1 MIRKLYVIET
11 ASSDPYHNL
20 GLEKYLFDRVPDDA
34 CILYIWQ
41 NDRTVVIGR
50 NQLAENECNIL
61 RIEEDGGHIA
71 RRLSGGG
78 AVYHDMGNL
87 NFTFILNSDDYDDNR
102 QTGIILNALRTCG
115 AQCEKNGRNDI
126 TLNGRKLSG
135 HAYYHHNG
143 HSYHHGT
150 IMVDVDIE
158 RLVSYLNVSDLKL
171 HDRHVKS
178 VRSRVINLKEAV
190 KGIEMNAIRASLI
203 SCFVAEYGLEHTQLH
218 ENELNMVDLKE
229 EIGFFS
235 DRSWIFKDQRYFEIS
250 KQRRFNW
257 GILRIDYNLVG
268 NIISDCQVSSDG
280 MNGDYLAEMAMIL
293 KGRNINNLDFLLNDS
308 KNSSIAADVIKLLQ
322 EE

>member
-1 MIRKLYVIET
+1 MISKLYVIET
-11 ASSDPYHNL
+11 VSTDPYHNL
-20 GLEKYLFDRVPDDA
+20 GLEKYLFDWVPDEA

-50 NQLAENECNIL
+50 NQLAENECNIT
-61 RIEEDGGHIA
+61 RIEKDGGHIA

-87 NFTFILNSDDYDDNR
+87 NFTFIMKSVDYDEER
-102 QTGIILNALRTCG
+102 QTNIILNALRACG

-150 IMVDVDIE
+150 IMIDVDIE
-158 RLVSYLNVSDLKL
+158 RLTSYLNVSDLKL
-171 HDRHVKS
+171 NDHHVKS

-190 KGIEMNAIRASLI
+190 NGVEIDAVRASLI
-203 SCFVAEYGLEHTQLH
+203 SCFDAEYGIKHTRLH
-218 ENELNMVDLKE
+218 ENELNMDDLKSDMA
-229 EIGFFS
+229 FFS
-235 DRSWIFKDQRYFEIS
+235 DRSWIFKDQRYFEIT
-250 KQRRFNW
+250 KQRRFKW
-257 GILRIDYNLVG
+257 GTLKIDYNLVG

-280 MNGDYLAEMAMIL
+280 MNGDYLAEMAMRL
-293 KGRNINNLDFLLNDS
+293 KGRNITDLNFLLKDS
-308 KNSSIAADVIKLLQ
+308 QNSDIAADVMKLLQ

>member
-1 MIRKLYVIET
+1 MIGKLYVIET
-11 ASSDPYHNL
+11 VSTDPYHNL

-87 NFTFILNSDDYDDNR
+87 NFTFIMKSDDYDEER
-102 QTGIILNALRTCG
+102 QTNIVLNTLRACG
-115 AQCEKNGRNDI
+115 AQCEKTGRNDI

-158 RLVSYLNVSDLKL
+158 RLTSYLNVSDLKL

-178 VRSRVINLKEAV
+178 VRSRVINLKEANNAV
-190 KGIEMNAIRASLI
+190 EMNMVRVNLI
-203 SCFVAEYGLEHTQLH
+203 SCFDTEYDLEHTLLC
-218 ENELNMVDLKE
+218 ENELNKDELKSD
-229 EIGFFS
+229 IAFFA
-235 DRSWIFKDQRYFEIS
+235 DRSWVFKDQKHFEIS

-293 KGRNINNLDFLLNDS
+293 KGRNITNLDFLVRDS
-308 KNSSIAADVIKLLQ
+308 QNSDIAADVIKMLQ

>member
-1 MIRKLYVIET
+1 
-11 ASSDPYHNL
+11 
-20 GLEKYLFDRVPDDA
+20 
-34 CILYIWQ
+34 
-41 NDRTVVIGR
+41 
-50 NQLAENECNIL
+50 
-61 RIEEDGGHIA
+61 
-71 RRLSGGG
+71 
-78 AVYHDMGNL
+78 MGNL

-235 DRSWIFKDQRYFEIS
+235 DRSWVFKDQRYFEIS